1 MAIKISI
8 NAYLTNLKGI
18 GVMNCHDDKNQC
30 KFEKHHPQAMFQ
42 SQLVKK
48 TWHWILLIMGIKFYA
63 IMIHL
68 SFEGQVGVVF
78 VEIFRWCDDPFIVR
92 MMIITENSQD

>member
-30 KFEKHHPQAMFQ
+30 EFEKHHPRAMFQ
-42 SQLVKK
+42 SQLIKK
-48 TWHWILLIMGIKFYA
+48 TRHLILLIIGIKILCNYDT
-63 IMIHL
+63 
-68 SFEGQVGVVF
+68 FEGQVGVVF
-78 VEIFRWCDDPFIVR
+78 VDP
-92 MMIITENSQD
+92 MIHSLSEC